1 MTFPYG
7 GRVTVGSMESTK
19 NRLLKIG
26 EIARLA
32 GVSTRT
38 ILNYEEQ
45 SLLKPIGRSEAGHR
59 LYGPLQVAQLRF
71 IRQANLAGLTL
82 AEVKKLLALI
92 AEGERGENLPR
103 AKEVLEEKIREAEQ
117 KMEVI
122 SAFRDSLLSYRGR
135 FEE

>member
-1 MTFPYG
+1 M
-7 GRVTVGSMESTK
+7 
-19 NRLLKIG
+19 
-26 EIARLA
+26 
-32 GVSTRT
+32 
-38 ILNYEEQ
+38 
-45 SLLKPIGRSEAGHR
+45 
-59 LYGPLQVAQLRF
+59 QVVQLRF

-117 KMEVI
+117 KMEEI

-135 FEE
+135 FEAKEDQGQR